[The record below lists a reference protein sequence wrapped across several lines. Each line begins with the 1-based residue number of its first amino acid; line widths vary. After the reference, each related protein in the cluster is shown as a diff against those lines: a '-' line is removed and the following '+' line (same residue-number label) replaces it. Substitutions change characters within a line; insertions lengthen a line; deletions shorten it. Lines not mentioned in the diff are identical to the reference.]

1 MGSEC
6 EKGGEGII
14 WSGEGGGR
22 NEWERMQQRRR
33 NSNYQSPWLR

>member
-14 WSGEGGGR
+14 RSGGEGKKWVGE
-22 NEWERMQQRRR
+22 NTEEKKEQ
-33 NSNYQSPWLR
+33 